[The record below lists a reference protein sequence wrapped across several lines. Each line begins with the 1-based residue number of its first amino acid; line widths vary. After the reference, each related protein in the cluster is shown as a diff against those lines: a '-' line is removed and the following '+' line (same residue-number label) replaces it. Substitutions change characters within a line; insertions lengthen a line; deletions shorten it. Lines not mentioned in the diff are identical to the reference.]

1 MPLVVTGW
9 LPRRDMEPSSA
20 YETGQAVGRALA
32 IAFVAVAFLGGG
44 LFFVISMIKATTRKT
59 RGWIISAV
67 ASGVVALC
75 GLLGAVS
82 LAASSLGKAIQSG
95 ASEGARKI
103 KLASDDGRYRI
114 EVPKSWKEMPEL
126 NEAAGIVAGN
136 VFREQYVLVIEN
148 AKSDFVGDLASFDK
162 LTSDGLRE
170 NLKDPEIS
178 EPEKRKVG
186 AYPAL
191 HRRVVGTSDNI
202 RVVYQISSVESA
214 DSFYQVMMWT
224 TPTRETG
231 ALPVFREVI
240 DSFSTKAGPPEENP
254 AATLPTGN
262 DTRSRVVKIVVELL
276 GISPSKVT
284 PASRFSEDLGADSL
298 DIVELVMAVEEDFEV
313 EIPDETAADFKTVGD
328 VVRWIDARKA
338 KVEK

>member
-1 MPLVVTGW
+1 MPLAVTGW

-20 YETGQAVGRALA
+20 YETGQAVGRTLV

-44 LFFVISMIKATTRKT
+44 LFFVISMIKAATRKT

-67 ASGVVALC
+67 VSGVVALG
-75 GLLGAVS
+75 GLFGAVG

-95 ASEGARKI
+95 KSDSERKS

-126 NEAAGIVAGN
+126 NDAAGIVAGN

-148 AKSDFVGDLASFDK
+148 AKSDFVGDLASFDE
-162 LTSDGLRE
+162 LTSGGLKE
-170 NLKDPEIS
+170 NLKDAEVS

-191 HRRVVGTSDNI
+191 HRRVVGTTDNI
-202 RVVYQISSVESA
+202 RVVYQITSVESA
-214 DSFYQVMMWT
+214 DAFYQVMMWT
-224 TPTRETG
+224 IPSRESA
-231 ALPVFREVI
+231 ALPVFREVV
-240 DSFSTKAGPPEENP
+240 DSFSAKAGPPEENP
-254 AATLPTGN
+254 AAAVPTGN

-284 PASRFSEDLGADSL
+284 PGSRFIEDLGADSL

-313 EIPDETAADFKTVGD
+313 AIPDETAADLKTVGD
-328 VVRWIDARKA
+328 VVRWLDAQKG
-338 KVEK
+338 KGEE